1 MKHFLTSVFAIA
13 MLFCPMLIWADVDF
27 MAPQIQDSTC
37 AVVGKVYSELT
48 QRPIENAKITVVDE
62 DGKKFQTAS
71 GDLGLLKIQGLV
83 PGHYEMTVTHLG
95 YETFVTAY
103 DFVGG
108 NNMVYI
114 KLKTSSE
121 EIEGASVVA
130 QVELMK
136 RIRDTTIYNAAA
148 VRTDEWDDAVEI
160 LRQIPGVRVS
170 GNDITIHGEK
180 VARTFV
186 NGTLIFGDAPITA
199 FNALRA
205 SDVKQIKVYDDLS
218 VEDKRQGKKNG
229 RKERIIN
236 IVTFKK
242 IVSNVR
248 GEVSL
253 SGGLNEKRKTDGS
266 LMPHYFGYADAYL
279 HSEFLQTEINVGADN
294 VGQSD
299 ITLRTPLWNSLK
311 ENADYMGG
319 KFWIDKYWG
328 DRMFGNNVYLHYDS
342 RYGKVQTDSHSLTEY
357 FQTDNTPYMAYA
369 DSSMNRSVN
378 KYHRIVCGVLAPVT
392 PIKFIR
398 ASVSVVLADDAID
411 ALQRRSETIGASS
424 SSAVGSDL
432 NSEHITSY
440 GGLVEWKHNDLER
453 TKIFS
458 ILCFDVSDARNER
471 TVIDTVGTVLYP
483 KSDLKGGGD
492 RKDFSGY
499 WNSGV
504 SYFLKNDDKVTSTI
518 KAVYGL
524 NFSNRIDFQE
534 LWNYYGLMSPVV
546 DSVKSHDYRYRQS
559 DHSLSLQY
567 ELDKRNL
574 NLSVGLVPV
583 LKSLSDMESFPDA
596 YSKTRRYFAVCPEFK
611 VNYKR
616 MLTFALNTET
626 QVPSRVQVRPKIDNL
641 VPTRL
646 SVGNPSL
653 RQSYSTVLNISYNS
667 KPIPDKPVIE
677 SSLKAL
683 FTANPITGSV
693 KYLTAGTILEE
704 YDNYTVPV
712 NAMLNTYQN
721 APFLANVMFKTV
733 FSDQIKKTR
742 TPYHIHLQYSFRYMP
757 QYAGGNLVCLQEHA
771 PVLGATIQYRSLA
784 GLRIRLQGNVGYIY
798 ARGEGKEVINNSIR
812 SSTNLNVSYKPV
824 RRLDIVVRNSLS
836 VSHWINLDRTTVEN
850 DMAVSIKAELVKA
863 RLFLTVS
870 GHDLLNNSQSYTVNY
885 TSDSRVQTWRPIL
898 GRYYMLGLSW
908 RFRKNL

>member
-1 MKHFLTSVFAIA
+1 MI
-13 MLFCPMLIWADVDF
+13 
-27 MAPQIQDSTC
+27 
-37 AVVGKVYSELT
+37 
-48 QRPIENAKITVVDE
+48 
-62 DGKKFQTAS
+62 
-71 GDLGLLKIQGLV
+71 
-83 PGHYEMTVTHLG
+83 
-95 YETFVTAY
+95 FVA
-103 DFVGG
+103 F
-108 NNMVYI
+108 
-114 KLKTSSE
+114 
-121 EIEGASVVA
+121 
-130 QVELMK
+130 
-136 RIRDTTIYNAAA
+136 R
-148 VRTDEWDDAVEI
+148 
-160 LRQIPGVRVS
+160 
-170 GNDITIHGEK
+170 
-180 VARTFV
+180 
-186 NGTLIFGDAPITA
+186 FGDYI
-199 FNALRA
+199 
-205 SDVKQIKVYDDLS
+205 
-218 VEDKRQGKKNG
+218 
-229 RKERIIN
+229 
-236 IVTFKK
+236 
-242 IVSNVR
+242 
-248 GEVSL
+248 
-253 SGGLNEKRKTDGS
+253 
-266 LMPHYFGYADAYL
+266 
-279 HSEFLQTEINVGADN
+279 
-294 VGQSD
+294 
-299 ITLRTPLWNSLK
+299 
-311 ENADYMGG
+311 
-319 KFWIDKYWG
+319 
-328 DRMFGNNVYLHYDS
+328 
-342 RYGKVQTDSHSLTEY
+342 
-357 FQTDNTPYMAYA
+357 
-369 DSSMNRSVN
+369 
-378 KYHRIVCGVLAPVT
+378 
-392 PIKFIR
+392 
-398 ASVSVVLADDAID
+398 
-411 ALQRRSETIGASS
+411 
-424 SSAVGSDL
+424 
-432 NSEHITSY
+432 
-440 GGLVEWKHNDLER
+440 
-453 TKIFS
+453 
-458 ILCFDVSDARNER
+458 
-471 TVIDTVGTVLYP
+471 
-483 KSDLKGGGD
+483 
-492 RKDFSGY
+492 
-499 WNSGV
+499 
-504 SYFLKNDDKVTSTI
+504 
-518 KAVYGL
+518 YGL

-559 DHSLSLQY
+559 DHSLRLQY

-583 LKSLSDMESFPDA
+583 LKSLSDKESFPDA

-626 QVPSRVQVRPKIDNL
+626 QVPSRVQVRPRIDNL
-641 VPTRL
+641 IPTRL

-653 RQSYSTVLNISYNS
+653 QQSYSTVLNIAYNS

-712 NAMLNTYQN
+712 NAVLNTYQN

-784 GLRIRLQGNVGYIY
+784 GLRIRLQGNVGYTY

-812 SSTNLNVSYKPV
+812 SSTNLNFSYKPV

-850 DMAVSIKAELVKA
+850 DMAVSIIAELVKA